1 MTCNNIIINGVNP
14 VFPLSTSAWKEF
26 SVMENLTIP
35 VQKLDMK
42 RITSLN
48 ISAEIV
54 DFEVVRT
61 PVTNKNFEGII
72 STGYK
77 LIVKGKLIQFIEYIA
92 DKCDGSAH
100 SAHFEVP
107 FCTYIVLP
115 DYYVPGNSITVN
127 SIVEDVFV
135 EQTSKRCFFK
145 NVTMFVY
152 ADVCCGVAGDG
163 LATPKVEAADKT
175 VVIEDTGV
183 NVFDVYVCENNLPQ
197 VINILSDPFA
207 EIELTTALP
216 VGYSYNAGILTI
228 ANGAEGGT
236 FEFEIIQTP
245 CNVPFTVN
253 VIVNSPPKVSMI
265 SQTPSNLKVT
275 KLTDD
280 DILIKFEPN
289 TKVDG
294 VASFI
299 VEPYTVLSLASA
311 LPAGYS
317 YSNNTLTIKN
327 SAQDAGL
334 TFVSKN
340 SECDI
345 VVNLKVDVNTIIKE
359 EEEVKTAEKEQ
370 VEEVS
375 KV

>member
-26 SVMENLTIP
+26 SVMENLSIP
-35 VQKLDMK
+35 AQKLDIK

-48 ISAEIV
+48 IAAEIV
-54 DFEVVRT
+54 GFEVVKT
-61 PVTNKNFEGII
+61 PVTNKNFEGVI

-77 LIVKGKLIQFIEYIA
+77 LIIKGKLVQFIEYIA
-92 DKCDGSAH
+92 DKCDQSAH

-135 EQTSKRCFFK
+135 EQTSKRSFFK

-152 ADVCCGVAGDG
+152 ADVCCGVVGDG
-163 LATPKVEAADKT
+163 LATPKVTAVDKS
-175 VVIEDTGV
+175 VIIEDTGI
-183 NVFDVYVCENNLPQ
+183 NVFDVYLCENNLPQ
-197 VINILSDPFA
+197 VINVLSDPFA
-207 EIELTTALP
+207 EIDLLTALP
-216 VGYSYNAGILTI
+216 VGYSYNSGILTI
-228 ANGAEGGT
+228 SSGAEGAT

-265 SQTPSNLKVT
+265 SQTPSNLKVSQ
-275 KLTDD
+275 LTED
-280 DILIKFEPN
+280 DILINFEPN
-289 TKVDG
+289 TKSDG
-294 VASFI
+294 IASFI
-299 VEPYTVLSLASA
+299 VEPYTALSLSGT

-327 SAQDAGL
+327 SALDAGL
-334 TFVSKN
+334 TFVSKS
-340 SECDI
+340 SECN
-345 VVNLKVDVNTIIKE
+345 VVINLKVDVNTIIKE
-359 EEEVKTAEKEQ
+359 EV
-370 VEEVS
+370 VDEVS